1 MIENKSFSTKSSDLK
16 PEYQMTLQDY
26 FVLVKIYYKLVLIC
40 GFIGLMIGFYKKLNS
55 IPIYKATASVVLKE
69 SDASS
74 LVMDFSGS
82 NRQNKLINEMQLI
95 KSRSLSKKVIESL
108 WNSKKRNNLHI
119 FDTKIFYFRGERVRR
134 VLREVFTLGLYD
146 PELNK
151 KKQYNEPYTDAI
163 GEKFSSSLINS
174 LSVNNI
180 RSTNILEI
188 SYTSINAE
196 EATRITNLIAK
207 NYVKLNAEQNKSD
220 ARYLVTFLD
229 SLVLKKQKEI
239 EIEDKKVRDFK
250 LSNNMYSIDGDASGI
265 VSQINSYESESYNI
279 SAEINIR
286 KEKVDLLKSRLS
298 KEEKTLTQKLR
309 NNINDQLISIRLEIS
324 RLESQLIQNRLMY
337 GNSHAAVLELNIKVN
352 DLKKELDKK
361 VLILLDKGISIQD
374 PIQSRQLLISE
385 IIELDSELTSL
396 ELRNIEIRKMLKL
409 FNEKLML
416 LPEKQ
421 MELAAKIRDSN
432 ILNENYRFLREKYE
446 EAKLNVAIQTGDAL
460 ILDNARYPV
469 NPINKNS
476 NKNIFLFNI
485 LGFAFSFIIIFLL
498 EIFDNSL
505 KTIDEIEKYNLS
517 ILGIIPSIGNEKKT
531 LLENNILRK
540 IFNLKTQSNSNVKRT
555 LMMKEDPK
563 SPISEAYRGLRTS
576 MLYSTDKKTKSIVV
590 SSAGPGEGKTTTVA
604 NLAITYANFG
614 KKTLL
619 IDTDLRRPVIDKV
632 FNVPR
637 EPGVTNFIT
646 NQTDDY
652 KSLIKKTEIENLSI
666 ITSGLIPPNPSEMLG
681 SSRMVQFIK
690 KLEGEFEM
698 ILFDSPPLIA
708 VTDANMISREI
719 DQIVLVV
726 KVGQTDKKAFHHTI
740 TNLENINAPLG
751 GIIMNAVTNKTS
763 YGSYYYY
770 YQQYYH
776 YYGNDKV

>member
-1 MIENKSFSTKSSDLK
+1 MIDNKSFSTKPTDLK

-26 FVLVKIYYKLVLIC
+26 FVLVKIYYKLILIC
-40 GFIGLMIGFYKKLNS
+40 GFIGLMIGLYKKYNS
-55 IPIYKATASVVLKE
+55 FPIYKATASVVLKE
-69 SDASS
+69 SDASN

-119 FDTKIFYFRGERVRR
+119 FDTKTFYFKGERFRR

-146 PELNK
+146 PEINK

-163 GEKFSSSLINS
+163 GEKFSGSLINS

-207 NYVKLNAEQNKSD
+207 NYVNLNAEQNKSD

-250 LSNNMYSIDGDASGI
+250 LNNNMYSLDGDASGI
-265 VSQINSYESESYNI
+265 VSQINTYESESYNI

-298 KEEKTLTQKLR
+298 KEEKTLTQELR

-385 IIELDSELTSL
+385 IIELDSELTGL

-446 EAKLNVAIQTGDAL
+446 EAKLNVAIQTGDAF
-460 ILDNARYPV
+460 ILDKARYPV

-476 NKNIFLFNI
+476 NKDIFLFNI
-485 LGFAFSFIIIFLL
+485 LGFAFSFLIIFLL

-681 SSRMVQFIK
+681 SSRMVHFIK
-690 KLEGEFEM
+690 QLEGEFEM

>member
-1 MIENKSFSTKSSDLK
+1 MIDNKSFSTKSTDLK

-26 FVLVKIYYKLVLIC
+26 FVLVKIYYKLILIC
-40 GFIGLMIGFYKKLNS
+40 GFIGLMIGLYKKYNS
-55 IPIYKATASVVLKE
+55 FPIYKATASVVLKE
-69 SDASS
+69 SDASN

-119 FDTKIFYFRGERVRR
+119 FDTKTFYFKGERFRR

-146 PELNK
+146 PEINK

-163 GEKFSSSLINS
+163 GEKFSGSLINS

-207 NYVKLNAEQNKSD
+207 NYVNLNAEQNKSD

-265 VSQINSYESESYNI
+265 VSQINTYESESYNI

-298 KEEKTLTQKLR
+298 KEEKTLTQELR

-385 IIELDSELTSL
+385 IIELDSELTGL

-446 EAKLNVAIQTGDAL
+446 EAKLNVAIQTGDAF
-460 ILDNARYPV
+460 ILDKARYPV

-485 LGFAFSFIIIFLL
+485 LGFAFSFLIIFLL